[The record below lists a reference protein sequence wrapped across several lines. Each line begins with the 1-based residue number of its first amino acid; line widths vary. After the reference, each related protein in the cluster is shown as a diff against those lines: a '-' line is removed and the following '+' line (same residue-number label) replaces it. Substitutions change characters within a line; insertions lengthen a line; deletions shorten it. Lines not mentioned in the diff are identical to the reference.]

1 MTPEGIREA
10 VKWLI
15 AFFGSGICWF
25 LGKTDGLFYTLLA
38 LMTADYISGVG
49 AAVAEKKL
57 SSGVG
62 FRGIAKKV
70 LIVIIVGLANLLDTY
85 VLKSADLLRIVVV
98 FYYIANEGLSIVEN
112 AVRLGLPVPEKL
124 KNVLVQLK
132 NKGDEDNDSDKR

>member
-1 MTPEGIREA
+1 MTAEGIREA
-10 VKWLI
+10 VKWFI
-15 AFFGSGICWF
+15 AFFGSGLCWF

-38 LMTADYISGVG
+38 LMTADYISGVA

-57 SSGVG
+57 SSSVG

-70 LIVIIVGLANLLDTY
+70 LIVIIVGLANLLDAY
-85 VLKSADLLRIVVV
+85 VIKSADLLRIVVV

-132 NKGDEDNDSDKR
+132 NKGDADK